1 MITHLPPLMQRILMS
16 SLVIT
21 ALAFAVVY
29 SFSPYLSVFVP
40 ALAILL
46 FGTALKEYY
55 DIAKIKGFK
64 PREKTA
70 YSLTIA
76 YILAIYLGARAGYQ
90 DSLPLIALAI
100 GLFALFTA
108 FFFDGKNPLVNIA
121 ITLFGI
127 IYLIIPLSCLLQIN
141 YFYRLDMVED
151 GRWWVFYLLTVTY
164 TTDTCALFSGKFF
177 GKNKLAPFI
186 SPKKTW
192 EGAIGGLISAIAV
205 SIAFTQF
212 SPISMTLSQG
222 VVLGALLG
230 CLAQVGDL
238 AESLL
243 KRDVGVKDSSKIP
256 GLGGMLDVVDS
267 LVFTSPL
274 VYLYLKL

>member
-1 MITHLPPLMQRILMS
+1 MISTLPPLMQRVVMS
-16 SLVIT
+16 TLVIG
-21 ALAFAVVY
+21 ALAFTVIN

-40 ALAILL
+40 LLAILL
-46 FGTALKEYY
+46 FGSALKEYY
-55 DIAKIKGFK
+55 DIAKIKGYK

-76 YILAIYLGARAGYQ
+76 YIFAIYLGARAGYQ

-100 GLFALFTA
+100 GLFALFSA

-141 YFYRLDMVED
+141 YFYRLDMIED
-151 GRWWVFYLLTVTY
+151 GRWWVFYLLAVTY
-164 TTDTCALFSGKFF
+164 TTDTCALFAGKFF

-205 SIAFTQF
+205 SIALAQL
-212 SPISMTLSQG
+212 SPISMTLTQG
-222 VVLGALLG
+222 ITLGTLLG

-267 LVFTSPL
+267 LVFTSPI